1 MASELGNMDH
11 KLNMNYFLV
20 QELNELDEKFWK
32 EVDGTLINGHN
43 GH

>member
-1 MASELGNMDH
+1 MVSELGNMDH
-11 KLNMNYFLV
+11 KLNMNHFLV

-32 EVDGTLINGHN
+32 EVYGTLINGHN